1 MYNTTII
8 EKRGDRTYQ
17 FDVFSRLR
25 EERILWIGTGINSEM
40 AAYVIAHLQY
50 LAYDN
55 ENDPVDMYISSPGGE
70 IEAGLAIY
78 DIIKLMP
85 YKVNTIGL
93 GMVASMGA
101 FMLAAGTGTR
111 YVLPNAKVM
120 IHQPSGGATGKA
132 SDIRIAAEEI
142 SKTRDKMNS
151 MIGEFTGKS
160 ADQVAA
166 DSRRNHWFTADEAV
180 AYGLADEIYTKQIG
194 KK

>member
-1 MYNTTII
+1 
-8 EKRGDRTYQ
+8 
-17 FDVFSRLR
+17 
-25 EERILWIGTGINSEM
+25 
-40 AAYVIAHLQY
+40 
-50 LAYDN
+50 
-55 ENDPVDMYISSPGGE
+55 
-70 IEAGLAIY
+70 
-78 DIIKLMP
+78 
-85 YKVNTIGL
+85 
-93 GMVASMGA
+93 
-101 FMLAAGTGTR
+101 MLAAGTGTR